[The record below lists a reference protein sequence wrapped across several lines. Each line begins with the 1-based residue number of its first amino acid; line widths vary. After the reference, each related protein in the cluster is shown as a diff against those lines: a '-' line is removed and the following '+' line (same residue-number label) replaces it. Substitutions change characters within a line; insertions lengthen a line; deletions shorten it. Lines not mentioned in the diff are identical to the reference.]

1 MRSVLVMA
9 HARRSQQHRAPSSSI
24 SSPFHRRNLRRPT
37 TNTAT
42 SDSLTTLS
50 SSGPLNHRP
59 VLVPLQPNL
68 RRLPSRIL
76 LARKDNGLPQ
86 PMRDTSHV
94 ILAGSKRKRVAL
106 SNENAHRPVCD
117 SARKRLRSS
126 STTKYYRLSSSEESG
141 SQASG
146 MDVDT
151 PAQLST
157 SDESEVDQEQEG
169 NSEDQEGNGE
179 DDSSL

>member
-1 MRSVLVMA
+1 MA

-42 SDSLTTLS
+42 SDSQTTLS
-50 SSGPLNHRP
+50 SAPLNHRP

-76 LARKDNGLPQ
+76 LARKDNGLQ

-94 ILAGSKRKRVAL
+94 IIAGSKRKRVAL
-106 SNENAHRPVCD
+106 SNENAHTHGRPLCD
-117 SARKRLRSS
+117 SGRKRLRSS
-126 STTKYYRLSSSEESG
+126 SSTKYYRLSSSEESG

-151 PAQLST
+151 PAQLSS
-157 SDESEVDQEQEG
+157 SDESEIDQEQGE
-169 NSEDQEGNGE
+169 NSDDQEGNNE

>member
-1 MRSVLVMA
+1 MA

-37 TNTAT
+37 TTTASSDTQT
-42 SDSLTTLS
+42 SLS
-50 SSGPLNHRP
+50 SSGPLNHNRP

-94 ILAGSKRKRVAL
+94 IIAGSKRKRVAL
-106 SNENAHRPVCD
+106 SNENAHTHGRPVCD

-157 SDESEVDQEQEG
+157 SDDSEIDQEQEE
-169 NSEDQEGNGE
+169 NSEDQEGNDE
-179 DDSSL
+179 DGSSL

>member
-1 MRSVLVMA
+1 MA

-37 TNTAT
+37 NTNTAT
-42 SDSLTTLS
+42 SNSLTTL

>member
-1 MRSVLVMA
+1 MA

-37 TNTAT
+37 TTTAT
-42 SDSLTTLS
+42 SDSQSTLS
-50 SSGPLNHRP
+50 SSGPPNHRP

-94 ILAGSKRKRVAL
+94 IIAGSKRKRVAS
-106 SNENAHRPVCD
+106 SNENAHTHGRSVCD
-117 SARKRLRSS
+117 SGRKRLRSS

-151 PAQLST
+151 PAQLSS
-157 SDESEVDQEQEG
+157 SDESEIDREEEG
-169 NSEDQEGNGE
+169 NLEDQEGNE
-179 DDSSL
+179 DNSSS

>member
-1 MRSVLVMA
+1 MA

-37 TNTAT
+37 TTTTT
-42 SDSLTTLS
+42 SDSQTSLS

-94 ILAGSKRKRVAL
+94 IIAGSKRKRVVS
-106 SNENAHRPVCD
+106 SNENTHTHGRPVCD
-117 SARKRLRSS
+117 SGRKRLRSS
-126 STTKYYRLSSSEESG
+126 STAKYYRLSSSEESG

-157 SDESEVDQEQEG
+157 DDSEIDQEQEE
-169 NSEDQEGNGE
+169 NSEDQEGNDE
-179 DDSSL
+179 DDSSS

>member
-1 MRSVLVMA
+1 MA

-42 SDSLTTLS
+42 SDSQTTL

-76 LARKDNGLPQ
+76 LARKDNGLQ

-94 ILAGSKRKRVAL
+94 IIAGSKRKRVAL
-106 SNENAHRPVCD
+106 SNENAHTHGRPLCD
-117 SARKRLRSS
+117 SGRKRLRSS
-126 STTKYYRLSSSEESG
+126 SSTKYYRLSSSEESG

-151 PAQLST
+151 PAQLSS
-157 SDESEVDQEQEG
+157 SDESEIDQEQGE
-169 NSEDQEGNGE
+169 NSDDQEGNNE

>member
-1 MRSVLVMA
+1 MA

-37 TNTAT
+37 ANTAT
-42 SDSLTTLS
+42 SDSQTSLS

-94 ILAGSKRKRVAL
+94 IIAGSKRKRVAL
-106 SNENAHRPVCD
+106 SNENAHTHGRALCD
-117 SARKRLRSS
+117 SGRKRLRSS

-151 PAQLST
+151 PAQLSA
-157 SDESEVDQEQEG
+157 SDDSGVDREQEE
-169 NSEDQEGNGE
+169 NSDQEGNDE

>member
-1 MRSVLVMA
+1 MA
-9 HARRSQQHRAPSSSI
+9 HARRSQHHRVPSSSI

-37 TNTAT
+37 TTTVT
-42 SDSLTTLS
+42 SDSQTTLS
-50 SSGPLNHRP
+50 SSGSPNHRP

-94 ILAGSKRKRVAL
+94 IIAGSKRKRVAL
-106 SNENAHRPVCD
+106 SNENAHTHGRPACD
-117 SARKRLRSS
+117 PRKRLRSS

-157 SDESEVDQEQEG
+157 SDDSEIDWEQEQ
-169 NSEDQEGNGE
+169 NPEDQEGNDE
-179 DDSSL
+179 DNSSS

>member
-1 MRSVLVMA
+1 MA

-37 TNTAT
+37 TTTAT
-42 SDSLTTLS
+42 SDSQTTLS

-94 ILAGSKRKRVAL
+94 IIAGSKRKRVAL
-106 SNENAHRPVCD
+106 SNENAHTHGRSVCD
-117 SARKRLRSS
+117 SGRKRLRSS

-157 SDESEVDQEQEG
+157 SDDSEIDRDQEE
-169 NSEDQEGNGE
+169 NSEDQEGNDE
-179 DDSSL
+179 DDSSS